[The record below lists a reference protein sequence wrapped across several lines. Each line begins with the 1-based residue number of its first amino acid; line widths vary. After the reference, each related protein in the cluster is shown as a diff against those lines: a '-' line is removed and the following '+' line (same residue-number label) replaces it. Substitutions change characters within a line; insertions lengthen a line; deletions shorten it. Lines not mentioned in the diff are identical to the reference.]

1 MPVFGP
7 HCESILE
14 SRHMDVI
21 EMDAASNTGVDN
33 MREIIDSVRYAP
45 VQARYKVYI
54 IDEVHML
61 SKSAFNALL
70 KTLEEPP
77 PHVKFIFATTEIN
90 KVPVTILSRC
100 QRFDLKRLDAAL
112 LASHYARIAELEGV
126 AAEADG
132 LALIARAAE
141 GSVRDGLSLL
151 DQAIVY
157 GEGHVKTVDVAAMLG
172 LMDRSRII
180 ELFDRVMAGDAK
192 AALEEIESQYQSGG
206 DPATILSDLA
216 DYVHWVTRLKVVRE
230 GALADSSRTE
240 AEKTR
245 GAEHAQTCSMAHL
258 TRAWSMLLKGIREA
272 ELHASP
278 LLAAEMVLIRLA
290 YAAELPAAEE
300 LAKLVQQAAPAGR
313 VVPLAVRDLHRG
325 SGSEAVADPRTAL
338 APAQQPVMPQSGP
351 PETRAFSS
359 FKDLIALAADKRD
372 IRLKSDL
379 ENLVRPIRVAPG
391 RLEIALEP
399 QAQPGLANDIARK
412 LEAFTGM
419 RWMVMVARDGGEKS
433 IARQRQENRD
443 SLFVSARAHPD
454 VQAVLAR
461 FPGAEIVDVREPE
474 QAILPS
480 PAMSESDEEPR

>member
-1 MPVFGP
+1 
-7 HCESILE
+7 
-14 SRHMDVI
+14 
-21 EMDAASNTGVDN
+21 
-33 MREIIDSVRYAP
+33 
-45 VQARYKVYI
+45 
-54 IDEVHML
+54 
-61 SKSAFNALL
+61 
-70 KTLEEPP
+70 
-77 PHVKFIFATTEIN
+77 
-90 KVPVTILSRC
+90 
-100 QRFDLKRLDAAL
+100 
-112 LASHYARIAELEGV
+112 
-126 AAEADG
+126 
-132 LALIARAAE
+132 
-141 GSVRDGLSLL
+141 
-151 DQAIVY
+151 
-157 GEGHVKTVDVAAMLG
+157 
-172 LMDRSRII
+172 
-180 ELFDRVMAGDAK
+180 
-192 AALEEIESQYQSGG
+192 
-206 DPATILSDLA
+206 
-216 DYVHWVTRLKVVRE
+216 
-230 GALADSSRTE
+230 
-240 AEKTR
+240 
-245 GAEHAQTCSMAHL
+245 
-258 TRAWSMLLKGIREA
+258 
-272 ELHASP
+272 
-278 LLAAEMVLIRLA
+278 MVLIRLA